1 MCLNAFAHSKGLLP
15 HWLSSPAPF
24 HPGHKVFLFLLK
36 VEKSSSLFSFIR
48 LVIQELRG
56 IYLFTIK

>member
-24 HPGHKVFLFLLK
+24 HPSHKVFLFLLK

-48 LVIQELRG
+48 LDDAGTSRK
-56 IYLFTIK
+56 LFIHD